1 MRTWEI
7 EIPVDTRTFGPSQI
21 LPREVLAF
29 TMMGWAGWLRAHLV
43 SFPSLV
49 RDHHTGVVILGHH
62 VRFPRRFRFFDGDA
76 FTLRV
81 GPLTAMGDG
90 RFLTQRYEL
99 LHAGEVFACSD
110 GVGRVVRMDPTGG
123 LEAAPGQ
130 LPEAVLSR
138 FLPDERSGDAPARR
152 AVDTEPEGAE
162 LVAEGVHPFRV
173 ERRDCEVAEQW
184 SYVEAASH
192 AEAAR
197 ASLALAPGADKRLR
211 SGLKRPLTELDLAY
225 ARPLFVFD
233 AAEVRTRVY
242 ARDGELIWSHR
253 IVSSTGGG
261 AVHGT
266 VVERHAL

>member
-1 MRTWEI
+1 MRIWEM
-7 EIPVDTRTFGPSQI
+7 EIPVDTRTFGPAQI

-29 TMMGWAGWLRAHLV
+29 TMTGWAGWLRANLV

-81 GPLTAMGDG
+81 GPLMARGDG
-90 RFLTQRYEL
+90 QFLCQRYEL
-99 LHAGEVFACSD
+99 VHGGEVFAYSD
-110 GVGRVVRMDPTGG
+110 GVGRVVRMDPSGG
-123 LEAAPGQ
+123 LEAAPGR
-130 LPEAVLSR
+130 LPDAVHAL
-138 FLPDERSGDAPARR
+138 FQPDERSMDAPARR
-152 AVDTEPEGAE
+152 TLETEPEGAE
-162 LVAEGVHPFRV
+162 LIAEGVHPFRV

-197 ASLALAPGADKRLR
+197 ATLALAPGADKRLR
-211 SGLKRPLTELDLAY
+211 AGLKRPLTGIDLAY

-233 AAEVRTRVY
+233 SAEVRTRVY
-242 ARDGELIWSHR
+242 AREGELVWSHR
-253 IVSSTGGG
+253 IVSGTGGG

-266 VVERHAL
+266 VVERHGV